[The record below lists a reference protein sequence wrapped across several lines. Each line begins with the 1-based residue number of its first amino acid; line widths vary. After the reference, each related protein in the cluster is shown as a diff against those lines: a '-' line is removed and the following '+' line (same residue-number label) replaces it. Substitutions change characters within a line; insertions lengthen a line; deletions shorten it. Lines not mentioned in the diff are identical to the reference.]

1 MTPGAGTRSSLVEV
15 TVNKNVRKKGAKT
28 KYPFRPSNSET
39 KEHAPAQELS
49 NNGAAGYLYKETHP
63 NDNLFVLHIPPK
75 EAKLRIKHQCGFSFD
90 RGDSY
95 FSYSNRVAKFI
106 LTTTWQFLE
115 KSSEGVT
122 MEMKVMTI
130 S

>member
-1 MTPGAGTRSSLVEV
+1 MWQE
-15 TVNKNVRKKGAKT
+15 RKEPK
-28 KYPFRPSNSET
+28 
-39 KEHAPAQELS
+39 LS
-49 NNGAAGYLYKETHP
+49 TLLDLQIQILQKMPLRRNCQIM
-63 NDNLFVLHIPPK
+63 VLHIPPK

-95 FSYSNRVAKFI
+95 SNGVAKFT
-106 LTTTWQFLE
+106 LTTMRQFLE
-115 KSSEGVT
+115 KGSEGVT

>member
-1 MTPGAGTRSSLVEV
+1 MEV
-15 TVNKNVRKKGAKT
+15 TVNKNVARKKGAKT

-49 NNGAAGYLYKETHP
+49 NNGAAGYLYKENHY

-95 FSYSNRVAKFI
+95 SNGVAKFI
-106 LTTTWQFLE
+106 LTTTRQFLE
-115 KSSEGVT
+115 KGSEGVT
-122 MEMKVMTI
+122 MEMTVMTI